1 MNSTNST
8 LTKELVNELFTYE
21 NGALFWKI
29 CPAKNVPAGAKAGYV
44 QGNKYLGV
52 TIFRKMYP
60 LHRVIFL
67 YHSGYLPK
75 IVDHIDGDILN
86 NKIENLR
93 AATVATNGANRR
105 IGYNNTSGVKNVSW
119 RKATKKWDVRVQKAS
134 VRYYVGS
141 YKTLEEAAHAA
152 AQARLTLHQEF
163 VRHA

>member
-52 TIFRKMYP
+52 
-60 LHRVIFL
+60 
-67 YHSGYLPK
+67 
-75 IVDHIDGDILN
+75 
-86 NKIENLR
+86 
-93 AATVATNGANRR
+93 
-105 IGYNNTSGVKNVSW
+105 KNVSW
-119 RKATKKWDVRVQKAS
+119 RKATKKWDVRVQKANVS
-134 VRYYVGS
+134 YYVGS
-141 YKTLEEAAHAA
+141 YKTLEEA

-163 VRHA
+163 VRHT